1 MKVCIELE
9 ELSKSNWLQALHDFL
24 ITSIR
29 GMSNQG
35 QENVSFQKKK
45 QKVIDGKENSKI
57 I

>member
-9 ELSKSNWLQALHDFL
+9 ELSKSNQLQALHDFL

-29 GMSNQG
+29 GTSNQG

-45 QKVIDGKENSKI
+45 QKVIDGKENNKI